1 MARELVR
8 DLRGLRDA
16 RAPSTLL
23 PAVLGLVGLSDFY
36 VRYDSPIGRCYVAFN
51 DHGVSAV
58 MRATTDEDFVAAFRE
73 RFGRPVGPAA
83 EAPTALRHALDEW
96 THARVPSSLRFDL
109 RGLSEFEQAVLRKA
123 LEIPPGEVRPY
134 SWVAREIGRPKAVR
148 AVGTALGGNPIPLL
162 IPCHRVVRRDGHIGE
177 YGLGADAKRV
187 VLAAE
192 GIDPDELEKLARVG
206 IRYFGSDT
214 THIFCLPTCRHAR
227 RVTTRHRVTFRSEAE
242 AVLAGYR
249 ACKVCRPA

>member
-1 MARELVR
+1 VR
-8 DLRGLRDA
+8 DLRALHDA
-16 RAPSTLL
+16 RAPKSLL
-23 PAVLGLVGLSDFY
+23 PAVLTMVGLGDSY
-36 VRYDSPIGRCYVAFN
+36 VRYDSPIGLCYVAFN
-51 DHGVSAV
+51 GRGVSAV
-58 MRATTDEDFVAAFRE
+58 MRAVNDQEFAEAFRE
-73 RFGRPVGPAA
+73 RFGRPVHPAD
-83 EAPTALRHALDEW
+83 EIPTALRHALTDW

-123 LEIPPGEVRPY
+123 VEIPPGEVRPY

-187 VLAAE
+187 VLTAE
-192 GIDPDELEKLARVG
+192 GIDPDELEKLARAG

-227 RVTTRHRVTFRSEAE
+227 RVTAHHRVTFHSESEA
-242 AVLAGYR
+242 ALAGYR